1 MLDISQANIARLGI
15 TWVGNKDRYEG
26 VVVPQS
32 VLLPVD
38 DFAHELLTATLLK
51 PFVKN
56 EEFHYFHHDED
67 VSHHPVYQ
75 QCMELFQEDS
85 AMQSVAQNLTQQL
98 YEYME
103 GDKLKGGELFV
114 ALIDGLRFID
124 QDVRAIALL
133 KVQTRANFL
142 RTERTAEAFTLKPF
156 EGIGLEKPELAALVL
171 QMDELEGYRVAVI
184 DTVTKRDEVSFWR
197 DSFLRLQPIED
208 HFFHTTHHMSM
219 ASEFIVDKMP
229 VAFGLNKADQADLLN
244 RSATFFKENDHFN
257 VSAFAENLFPREEQQ
272 EAFLTYRD
280 QYAQGNAI
288 PLEDAFDISGQAVR
302 KQIKHLKSV
311 IKLDKNF
318 HLYVHGRRDLIE
330 KGFDDERGM
339 KFYKVYFDAEE

>member
-1 MLDISQANIARLGI
+1 MLDITQANIARLGI

-26 VVVPQS
+26 VVVPAS

-38 DFAHELLTATLLK
+38 DYAHELLTASLLK
-51 PFVKN
+51 PFLKN
-56 EEFHYFHHDED
+56 EEFYYFHHDED

-75 QCMELFQEDS
+75 ECMELFTDD
-85 AMQSVAQNLTQQL
+85 ANMQAVAQNLTQQL

-103 GDKLKGGELFV
+103 GDKLKGGELFIV
-114 ALIDGLRFID
+114 LIDGLKFID

-133 KVQTRANFL
+133 KVQTRTNFL
-142 RTERTAEAFTLKPF
+142 RTERSQEAFVLKPF
-156 EGIGLEKPELAALVL
+156 EGIGLEKPELSALIF

-184 DTVTKRDEVSFWR
+184 DTVTKKDERSFWK
-197 DSFLRLQPIED
+197 DSFMRLQPIED

-229 VAFGLNKADQADLLN
+229 ISFGLNKADQADLLN
-244 RSATFFKENDHFN
+244 KSAIYFKENEHFD
-257 VSAFAENLFPREEQQ
+257 VGAFADKLFPEEEQQ
-272 EAFLTYRD
+272 EAFLSYRD

-288 PLEDAFDISGQAVR
+288 PLEDAFDISNQAVK
-302 KQIKHLKSV
+302 KQMKHLKSV

-330 KGFDDERGM
+330 KGYDDDRKL
-339 KFYKVYFDAEE
+339 KFYKVFFEDEE